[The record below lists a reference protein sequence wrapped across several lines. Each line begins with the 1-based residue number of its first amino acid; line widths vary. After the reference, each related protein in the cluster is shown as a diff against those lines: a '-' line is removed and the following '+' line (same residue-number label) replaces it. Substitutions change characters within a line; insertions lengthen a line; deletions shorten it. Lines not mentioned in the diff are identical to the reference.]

1 MDKDWPA
8 IPVPISQG
16 HDWHLLIV
24 AKTSERLAVR
34 EQVMIGST
42 RNCFDALK
50 VVAVL
55 HWLVD
60 WAERVWRPWF
70 LSLIAGDDG

>member
-1 MDKDWPA
+1 M
-8 IPVPISQG
+8 PISQG

-24 AKTSERLAVR
+24 TKTSERLVVR

-42 RNCFDALK
+42 QNCFDALK

-55 HWLVD
+55 HWLMD
-60 WAERVWRPWF
+60 WAERVWRPLV